1 MGSGLGS
8 GRDRGWLAGLARE
21 EAGVCWL
28 SKQVPG
34 AVGGGCRAAGVPDGA
49 VPPHSPSDGSLSAGR
64 VDLQGCLH
72 VQLALLRTRDVKH
85 ALYQNLSSARA
96 LVPVPTQPLAQLLV
110 VPGAGTQHSTG
121 ELGRTGL
128 LRAKS
133 PSPELG
139 LALSPLRLPPGRA
152 GARLAQGP
160 RLFALHHH
168 SRSEDKIHL
177 FIQVELYSFTSVL
190 ATSCVFGTCL
200 EWRVAGGFGS
210 PPGIYKRRQ
219 A

>member
-1 MGSGLGS
+1 M
-8 GRDRGWLAGLARE
+8 LAGLARE

-49 VPPHSPSDGSLSAGR
+49 VPPHSPSDGSLWAGR

-85 ALYQNLSSARA
+85 ALYQNLSSAHA

-121 ELGRTGL
+121 TGELGRTGL

-133 PSPELG
+133 PSPEVG
-139 LALSPLRLPPGRA
+139 AGSVPAQAASRQGQGWFRAPGFLPCSTTH
-152 GARLAQGP
+152 AQ
-160 RLFALHHH
+160 
-168 SRSEDKIHL
+168 KIND
-177 FIQVELYSFTSVL
+177 
-190 ATSCVFGTCL
+190 
-200 EWRVAGGFGS
+200 
-210 PPGIYKRRQ
+210 
-219 A
+219 